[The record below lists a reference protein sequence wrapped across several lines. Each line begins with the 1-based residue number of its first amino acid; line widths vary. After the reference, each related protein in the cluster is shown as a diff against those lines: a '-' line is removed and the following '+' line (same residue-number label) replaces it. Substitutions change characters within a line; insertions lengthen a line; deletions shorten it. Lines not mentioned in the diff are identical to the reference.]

1 MAQQRKSKRV
11 TTKGEYCCDFETTS
25 LKQYELEG
33 CTRVYLYKIVDLKTG
48 KKEHYGVNIEDFI
61 QYIFTDKDILKVYFH
76 NLSFDGAFIIYYLLS
91 NKWKY
96 QDEIKEPTKD
106 PTFSSIIDNFGS
118 VYELTLSK
126 DERLIKFNCSYKLTG
141 LSIKELGK
149 LVGLDKLNETHD
161 YEEFKNY
168 KNIDEVSEEE
178 LSYITND
185 VEIMRQAVIKCYEL
199 GIRGITKSS
208 ACYKLWKNI
217 EWSKIK
223 DQIINEYPEEV
234 EHIVNASYRG
244 GITMVNKI
252 HQGKTLYDLR
262 NYDVNSLYPSV
273 MYKKMPI
280 GEYKYEKDESKLPQN
295 YDLRLYDIY
304 IEKAKVLKGYIP
316 FIPVTKGFIWKDSY
330 DYPYQV
336 EEIELCLWED
346 EFELFKTYYESDYKI
361 LGVVGWK
368 SKERLFD
375 EYLETF
381 KRIKENAPNPSP
393 ERTFAKG
400 CMNSLYGKFA
410 QTKSRVSKRPMLVNG
425 EVEYELYT
433 NESKGSYDRKIAS
446 IITSYARCVL
456 IKAINKDPKRFVYCD
471 TDSIY
476 ILGDYDYDIPV
487 DAKKL
492 GFWKYEHSYYKF
504 KALKAKCYISI
515 IKGGEED
522 GDIHSAISGLPK
534 EVQNTIKFDEF
545 KDGLTLVDV
554 KRQQCR
560 VKGGI
565 VIVKRPFTIKVKN
578 GGIIESEETREY

>member
-1 MAQQRKSKRV
+1 MEKKTRIV
-11 TTKGEYCCDFETTS
+11 TKGEYCCDFETTS

-33 CTRVYLYKIVDLKTG
+33 RTRVYLYKIVDLKTG

-61 QYIFTDKDILKVYFH
+61 EYIFTQKDLLKIYFH
-76 NLSFDGAFIIYYLLS
+76 NLSFDGEFIIYHLME
-91 NKWKY
+91 KGWKY
-96 QDEIKEPTKD
+96 VDEMKEPTKD
-106 PTFSSIIDNFGS
+106 ATFTAIIDNFTS
-118 VYELTLSK
+118 IYEITLSK
-126 DERLIKFNCSYKLTG
+126 DEKLIKINCSYKLTG

-161 YEEFKNY
+161 YEEIKNY
-168 KNIDEVSEEE
+168 KSIDEVSEEE

-185 VEIMRQAVIKCYEL
+185 VEIMRQAIIKCYEM

-217 EWSKIK
+217 EWAKLRDNVITDYTDEIK
-223 DQIINEYPEEV
+223 
-234 EHIVNASYRG
+234 HIVDSSYRG
-244 GITMVNKI
+244 GITMVNKLY
-252 HQGKTLYDLR
+252 QGKTLYDMR

-280 GEYKYEKDESKLPQN
+280 GEPMLVKNEKDLPGN
-295 YDLRLYDIY
+295 YELRLYEIY
-304 IEKAKVLKGYIP
+304 IENAQVLKGYIP
-316 FIPVTKGFIWKDSY
+316 FIPTTKSFVWKDSY
-330 DYPYQV
+330 EYPYKV
-336 EEIELCLWED
+336 ENLEICLWED
-346 EFELFKTYYESDYKI
+346 EFNLFKTYYEGDYMVIK
-361 LGVVGWK
+361 VVGWK
-368 SKERLFD
+368 SREKMFD

-410 QTKSRVSKRPMLVNG
+410 QTNNRVSKRPKLIEG
-425 EVEYELYT
+425 ELEFESFE
-433 NESKGSYDRKIAS
+433 NEGKGSYDRKIAS

-456 IKAINKDPKRFVYCD
+456 IKAINKNPKRFVYCD

-545 KDGLTLVDV
+545 KDGKTWVDV

-565 VIVKRPFTIKVKN
+565 VIVKRPFTIKIKK
-578 GGIIESEETREY
+578 GEIISNEE